1 MKDLNFLI
9 SIIDE
14 LYTRT
19 HIPCVILD
27 ESHSFIYPKISIMEL
42 MSFIDHSLMDFSNGK
57 IMKMIIEDDAIAYMC
72 FSFSINNKQYYMLS
86 GCLLNNLTLDKRISI
101 PKRWTNII
109 PEELIKCH
117 ISSEYLTAFQSFS
130 KMIYSIITHEIIQDD
145 QINIIHMSSEK
156 TLSYEDDTLTLRR
169 ILQTTPSY
177 YQWEQNF
184 FKSFD
189 SGNMNEL
196 NSLLSQLHIYDID
209 DSLMNTLEDLKYK
222 YVSFITL
229 LTRNIIKN
237 GVSFE
242 LAFSMSDQYLKKL
255 QDIQSESQL
264 TLLLRETISEFF
276 TLASSSRNSFSLN
289 VTKSIHFIDTHL
301 YDKLSLQTLADYTGL
316 RASYLSVLFKQE
328 VGENITHYIQKK
340 KIEEAQ
346 RLLLFTDKTYSEIS
360 SLLNFNSQSNF
371 IQIFKKMT
379 GTTPKKYQTSQRKDL

>member
-9 SIIDE
+9 TIIDE

-19 HIPCVILD
+19 HIPCLILD
-27 ESHSFIYPKISIMEL
+27 EQHNFVYPKISITDII
-42 MSFIDHSLMDFSNGK
+42 SFIDKSLMDFSNEEVMK
-57 IMKMIIEDDAIAYMC
+57 IIIEDEAIAYMC
-72 FSFSINNKQYYMLS
+72 FSFVVNNKNYYMLC
-86 GCLLNNLTLDKRISI
+86 GCLLNNLTLDKHFSI
-101 PKRWTNII
+101 PTRWSSII
-109 PEELIKCH
+109 PEELIHCH
-117 ISSEYLTAFQSFS
+117 ISSEYLSAFQSFT
-130 KMIYSIITHEIIQDD
+130 KMLYSIITHNTIQDE
-145 QINIIHMSSEK
+145 QINIIHMSYEK
-156 TLSYEDDTLTLRR
+156 SLNYEDDTLTLRR

-196 NSLLSQLHIYDID
+196 NSLLAQLHIYDID
-209 DSLMNTLEDLKYK
+209 DSLMNSIEDLKYK

-229 LTRNIIKN
+229 LTRNVIKN

-242 LAFSMSDQYLKKL
+242 LAFSLSDQYLKRL
-255 QDIQSESQL
+255 QGIQSEAQL
-264 TLLLRETISEFF
+264 TLLLKETISEFY

-328 VGENITHYIQKK
+328 VGENITYYIQKK

-371 IQIFKKMT
+371 IQIFKKIT